1 MTTTSRVQRPELRAQ
16 ARQVLLTALLLGV
29 VAALLRFARLGAW
42 SMWADEVAT
51 LRDAQDL
58 SAVKAYPIGYALIG
72 WFVRL
77 FGDGEFAAR
86 FIPAL
91 VGTLSAPALYLAGR
105 RLFSERAGIIAGAL
119 LALSSY
125 HLFFSQ
131 FARYY
136 TLVMLLGFGAMWCG
150 YLAIE
155 HNRRRDAALSV
166 ALLALAVLTHWSALL
181 LAPALALCALLR
193 LREGFTWRRNGW
205 TMAVLFGPILLG
217 LLAASPLL
225 IRFASGWLAGKSFSA
240 ARFGLIWLKMA
251 DRIEIPALLCAAAG
265 GWMLWRLRD
274 PRLAW
279 LGSFAGVPLALMAVF
294 VGFSEGGSRFAL
306 VALPPFL
313 LLAGYLTDQFI
324 ELSRDR
330 VRTVAWLLL
339 ALTLAGAGMRDLFY
353 FTMERGQRPRWKEAT
368 AYVLSKREQ
377 GARVMA
383 ASPEVYDYCA
393 RRMGYEER
401 AEPLAIPCEGPLG
414 PSQGSE
420 SAGGMTESPGPLYI
434 ITEQV
439 SNMAPGDAQQRWLDD
454 HATLEKRFPLTVRLL
469 DYSVLVYRIEPG
481 RGAH

>member
-1 MTTTSRVQRPELRAQ
+1 
-16 ARQVLLTALLLGV
+16 
-29 VAALLRFARLGAW
+29 
-42 SMWADEVAT
+42 
-51 LRDAQDL
+51 
-58 SAVKAYPIGYALIG
+58 
-72 WFVRL
+72 
-77 FGDGEFAAR
+77 
-86 FIPAL
+86 
-91 VGTLSAPALYLAGR
+91 
-105 RLFSERAGIIAGAL
+105 
-119 LALSSY
+119 
-125 HLFFSQ
+125 
-131 FARYY
+131 
-136 TLVMLLGFGAMWCG
+136 
-150 YLAIE
+150 
-155 HNRRRDAALSV
+155 
-166 ALLALAVLTHWSALL
+166 
-181 LAPALALCALLR
+181 
-193 LREGFTWRRNGW
+193 
-205 TMAVLFGPILLG
+205 
-217 LLAASPLL
+217 
-225 IRFASGWLAGKSFSA
+225 
-240 ARFGLIWLKMA
+240 MA

>member
-1 MTTTSRVQRPELRAQ
+1 MSGGEAIARPALRAQ
-16 ARQVLLTALLLGV
+16 ARQALLTALLLAV

-42 SMWADEVAT
+42 SLWSDEVAT
-51 LRDAQDL
+51 LRDAQNL
-58 SAVKAYPIGYALIG
+58 ANVQNYPIGYALIG

-77 FGDGEFAAR
+77 FGDSEFAAR
-86 FIPAL
+86 FVPAL
-91 VGTLSAPALYLAGR
+91 VGTFTPPAIYLAGR

-155 HNRRRDAALSV
+155 HNRRRDALFSV
-166 ALLALAVLTHWSALL
+166 VLFALAALTHWSALM
-181 LAPALALCALLR
+181 LAPALALYAMLR
-193 LREGFTWRRNGW
+193 LREWHAWRRSSW
-205 TMAVLFGPILLG
+205 TLAILFGPMLVG
-217 LLAASPLL
+217 LLAASPALL
-225 IRFASGWLAGKSFSA
+225 RFALSWRAEEGFSL

-251 DRIEIPALLCAAAG
+251 DRIEIPVLLCAAAG

-274 PRLAW
+274 PRLLW
-279 LGSFAGVPLALMAVF
+279 LAAYAGVPLLLTAIF
-294 VGFSEGGSRFAL
+294 VGFSEGGSRFGL

-330 VRTVAWLLL
+330 ARTVAWLLL
-339 ALTLAGAGMRDLFY
+339 ALVLASSGIGDLCY
-353 FTMERGQRPRWKEAT
+353 FTAEQGERPRWKDAV
-368 AYVLSKREQ
+368 AYLLPKLEE
-377 GARVMA
+377 GTPVMA
-383 ASPEVYDYCA
+383 AAPAVFDYCA
-393 RRMGYEER
+393 RRVGYVGR
-401 AEPLAIPCEGPLG
+401 KAEPLTIPPPALSNGPV
-414 PSQGSE
+414 
-420 SAGGMTESPGPLYI
+420 YI

-439 SNMAPGDAQQRWLDD
+439 ANMAPTEEQQRWLDE

-469 DYSVLVYRIEPG
+469 DYSVLVYRVEASSG
-481 RGAH
+481 GL